1 MEIFSA
7 FSNTDREGLLRELSV
22 VLESRGYVKDTYQE
36 SIIHRE
42 KMHPTGLMVEDLI
55 NIAIPHTDVEH
66 VLKPTM
72 VIIKHSSSSFNF
84 YRMDDPG
91 IEIPVD
97 IVFLL
102 VVKES
107 DGYVSFLAALTNLF
121 QDAEFID
128 LLASNSTNK
137 ICAGLVEKLNQF
149 ELSYEGDLYKS

>member
-7 FSNTDREGLLRELSV
+7 FSNTDREGLLRELSI
-22 VLESRGYVKDTYQE
+22 VLENKGYVKESYQE
-36 SIIHRE
+36 SIIIRE

-72 VIIKHSSSSFNF
+72 VVVKHSKGSFKF
-84 YRMDDPG
+84 FRMDDPE

-97 IVFLL
+97 VVFLL

-107 DGYVSFLAALTNLF
+107 EGYVNFLAALTNLF
-121 QDAEFID
+121 QDANFID
-128 LLASNSTNK
+128 MLASNAPDK
-137 ICAGLVEKLNQF
+137 ICAGLVKNLKQF
-149 ELSYEGDLYKS
+149 ELSYEGNLK

>member
-22 VLESRGYVKDTYQE
+22 VLQEKGYVKETYQE
-36 SIIHRE
+36 SILNRE

-66 VLKPTM
+66 VLKPSM
-72 VIIKHSSSSFNF
+72 VVVKHSSDSFKF
-84 YRMDDPG
+84 YRMDDPE

-97 IVFLL
+97 VVFLL

-107 DGYVSFLAALTNLF
+107 EGYVNFLAALTNLF
-121 QDAEFID
+121 QDAEFIE
-128 LLASNSTNK
+128 LLASNTPDK
-137 ICAGLVEKLNQF
+137 ICEGLIDRLPEF
-149 ELSYEGDLYKS
+149 ELNYQGELFQA